1 MSLMGFC
8 SLAELRLCSE
18 HVLTVHVWELVLL
31 QALSVYDPIE
41 PVTTPWGWHCC
52 LPSDLRVLVGR
63 HPVLAH
69 TSKKERVARAQL
81 SVRFR
86 ESAVCLESKMP

>member
-1 MSLMGFC
+1 MGFC

-41 PVTTPWGWHCC
+41 PRNNPLG
-52 LPSDLRVLVGR
+52 
-63 HPVLAH
+63 LALLF
-69 TSKKERVARAQL
+69 V
-81 SVRFR
+81 FR
-86 ESAVCLESKMP
+86 PESAGGPPPCSRPHL